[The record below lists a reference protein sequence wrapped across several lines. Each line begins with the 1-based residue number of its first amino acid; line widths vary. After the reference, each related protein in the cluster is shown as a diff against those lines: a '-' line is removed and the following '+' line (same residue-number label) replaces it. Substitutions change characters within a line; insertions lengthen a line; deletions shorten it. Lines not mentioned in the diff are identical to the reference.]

1 MVASR
6 KELALAV
13 TLALGVWS
21 GQAAAGTPVPCV
33 PSGTNTCV
41 YSFDAANYGNAA
53 TVTFNNWGYVG
64 PTGVGVNDFQVGG
77 GFNPSQ
83 IGQRQNV
90 STLDPNWQT
99 SDPYMSVVK
108 DPNPPYMLGYPP
120 VTHANAS
127 MDAAVNFYAW
137 SYTTVGGSTFTDMTI
152 DKAGNYFVAKENM
165 SFQFYDL
172 FQYRDETGANPDST
186 YDTAINFKPYAISD
200 ARGWCGSVLTS
211 DPNALEQ
218 MAGQVT
224 FDVVF
229 DVYMLDGAES
239 TGGGGS
245 QLIPN
250 FVMRSYGDY
259 TVSSDVFTDINGDPS
274 PALKEAYT
282 FRGSAVGNNTD
293 PESVVLGVGGTLDPN
308 YHNKVSFLGAG
319 VIPKGVWVTAGSYLS
334 PGVKKLNPDGT
345 WDAIV
350 VDTAVQTCDPLAPGA
365 APEAG
370 AVCFGNSFA
379 GYPFLMRADGERVV
393 TYINPEG
400 WSDYAPVPVPAAV
413 WLFGSGLLGLV
424 GLARR
429 RRKK

>member
-1 MVASR
+1 MTRKKLVVA
-6 KELALAV
+6 LG
-13 TLALGVWS
+13 LALGSLS
-21 GQAAAGTPVPCV
+21 GMAWGGTPVPCV
-33 PSGTNTCV
+33 SSGVNTCV
-41 YSFDAANYGNAA
+41 YTFSPSAYGSTT

-77 GFNPSQ
+77 GFNSSQ
-83 IGQRQNV
+83 IGQKQNV
-90 STLDPNWQT
+90 ITLNPDWQT
-99 SDPYMSVVK
+99 SDPYMDVLK
-108 DPNPPYMLGYPP
+108 DANPPYTLGDPKK
-120 VTHANAS
+120 TFTNAS
-127 MDAAVNFYAW
+127 MDTTVNFYAW
-137 SYTTVGGSTFTDMTI
+137 TYTTVGGSTFTDMTI

-165 SFQFYDL
+165 SFQFYDI
-172 FQYRDETGANPDST
+172 FKYHDETGVNADKT

-229 DVYMLDGAES
+229 DVYMIDGAQS

-259 TVSSDVFTDINGDPS
+259 VVSSDVFTDSAGNPDPDLQ
-274 PALKEAYT
+274 AAFTY
-282 FRGSAVGNNTD
+282 RGSAVGNNTN
-293 PESVVLGVGGTLDPN
+293 PESVVLGVGGTLDPA
-308 YHNKVSFLGAG
+308 YHNQVSFLGAG

-345 WDAIV
+345 WDATV
-350 VDTAVQTCDPLAPGA
+350 VDTAVQTCDPLFPGA

-370 AVCFGNSFA
+370 AVCWGNSFA
-379 GYPFLMRADGERVV
+379 GYPFLMRADGDRVV

-400 WSDYAPVPVPAAV
+400 WTNYAPVPVPAAV
-413 WLFGSGLLGLV
+413 WLFGGGLLGLA

-429 RRKK
+429 RK